1 MSPEGDEPLHETGEA
16 ISTMFR
22 SGVAA
27 LMVGMQHSAQ
37 VRALADRRGQ
47 HDANQAALDATER
60 LKAEGDVAA
69 ELHRRVASPGWWQ
82 GASAT
87 DVAQAVAVASAWEG
101 SSPDAARALDKLLA
115 GIEERP
121 ELKASLLAQYPQMGA
136 VIGEAAPGATGP
148 TTTAGT
154 VLAVAAEAP
163 DPPAG
168 PAVTAGPEAGS
179 TPERTDLATD
189 TPVPTTPPA
198 PVGSALPAV
207 ALSDDSVAAQLVAR
221 VSQSYPAGMASPL
234 ARMSRAA
241 AGPGA
246 GRMPGQWL
254 EPGPTWGIHPA
265 AYPPQLPV
273 AEPESATLEP

>member
-1 MSPEGDEPLHETGEA
+1 VSPEGDEPLHETGEA

-37 VRALADRRGQ
+37 VRALSDRQGQ

-60 LKAEGDVAA
+60 LKAERDVAA

-82 GASAT
+82 GATAT

-115 GIEERP
+115 GIDERP
-121 ELKASLLAQYPQMGA
+121 ELKASLLAQHPQMGA
-136 VIGEAAPGATGP
+136 VIGEAVPGPTGAT
-148 TTTAGT
+148 TAAGT

-163 DPPAG
+163 DPPTS
-168 PAVTAGPEAGS
+168 PAVTAGAGS
-179 TPERTDLATD
+179 TPERIVQDSDA
-189 TPVPTTPPA
+189 PGQTTPPA
-198 PVGSALPAV
+198 PGGSALPA
-207 ALSDDSVAAQLVAR
+207 LSLPDDSVAAQLVAR

-254 EPGPTWGIHPA
+254 EPGPTWGIHPT

-273 AEPESATLEP
+273 PEPEGTVAEL